1 MQHST
6 YRDGFKQ
13 NFLQKFRCEL
23 MNIVYIYIEY
33 QLNRSE
39 KMLLSLESDFSN
51 SPKDMLNVWFFLNQ
65 FLFTECLSND
75 TKKLYNEN
83 VQPLKS

>member
-23 MNIVYIYIEY
+23 MNID

>member
-1 MQHST
+1 
-6 YRDGFKQ
+6 
-13 NFLQKFRCEL
+13 
-23 MNIVYIYIEY
+23 MNID

>member
-23 MNIVYIYIEY
+23 MNID

-51 SPKDMLNVWFFLNQ
+51 SPKDMLNIWFFLNQ
-65 FLFTECLSND
+65 FLLCLSND

>member
-1 MQHST
+1 
-6 YRDGFKQ
+6 
-13 NFLQKFRCEL
+13 
-23 MNIVYIYIEY
+23 MNID

-51 SPKDMLNVWFFLNQ
+51 SPKDMLNIWFFLNQ
-65 FLFTECLSND
+65 FLLCLSND

>member
-1 MQHST
+1 
-6 YRDGFKQ
+6 
-13 NFLQKFRCEL
+13 
-23 MNIVYIYIEY
+23 MNID

-83 VQPLKS
+83 VQPLSHRFGILHYTLIKKNILKTF